1 MVDNPDRI
9 QMLRNEQVLHQ
20 SGGAV
25 RPALLFLEE
34 PGALS
39 RPITGKVYLTNM
51 RILFEGKMP
60 ASGAKAVAVGAVGAV
75 LLGPIGAVAGGAIKG
90 DEVELII
97 SLSTV
102 TTASKHKRFGKDLI
116 EIYHNQPGT
125 NSPCFVGPG
134 RDIDGVLAQIQ
145 SMLGARG

>member
-1 MVDNPDRI
+1 
-9 QMLRNEQVLHQ
+9 
-20 SGGAV
+20 
-25 RPALLFLEE
+25 
-34 PGALS
+34 
-39 RPITGKVYLTNM
+39 M